1 MSPLVMRITFKN
13 TAALL
18 EADAEK
24 QSEQR
29 ISLEQPTA
37 DLLKVAHHGSA
48 TSTLPLLL
56 EAVYPQFAVISVGAR
71 NSYGHPRQEVL
82 GRLAQAHVATYRT
95 DLNGAVSFY
104 LDGQQSQRSSAG
116 SSVISISAVSSL
128 GARRYS

>member
-1 MSPLVMRITFKN
+1 MKISFKK

-29 ISLEQPTA
+29 ISLQQPQA

-48 TSTLPLLL
+48 TSTVPQLL
-56 EAVYPQFAVISVGAR
+56 EAVHPHFAVISVGAR

-104 LDGQQSQRSSAG
+104 LDGSQVSARP
-116 SSVISISAVSSL
+116 L
-128 GARRYS
+128 DLQ

>member
-1 MSPLVMRITFKN
+1 MKITFKN

-29 ISLEQPTA
+29 ISLEQPEA
-37 DLLKVAHHGSA
+37 DLLKIAHRGSA
-48 TSTLPLLL
+48 TSTIPQLL
-56 EAVYPQFAVISVGAR
+56 EVAHPQFAVISVGAR

-104 LDGQQSQRSSAG
+104 LEGSQ
-116 SSVISISAVSSL
+116 VS
-128 GARRYS
+128 ARRLDLQ